1 MKSLIPFA
9 AIIVLQI
16 NALAIGAPGDWPM
29 WRYDAGRTATS
40 PHGLPDELELR
51 WSRKYPQRVQTWD
64 DPLNNDLMA
73 YDRVF
78 EPIVMG
84 QRLIV
89 GFNDSDKI
97 VCWDLASGS
106 ELWRFYANGPVR
118 MPPAGHGDDVFVTS
132 DDGYLYCIDVSRGD
146 LRWKFRGGPGD
157 RKVLGNRRIVS
168 MWPARGGP
176 VVHDGHVYFASSIWP
191 FMGTFIYDLDAET
204 GDVVWV
210 NDRTS
215 ASYIKQ
221 PHSAPSFAGIA
232 PQGAM
237 VATKDALI
245 VPGGRSVPAVFD
257 RQTGEL
263 SHFLLNAGGKGNGG
277 TFVMA
282 DDPHYYV
289 HTRLRGVRRF
299 DLKTGNKTAL
309 MLNEPVLDGNYL
321 ITSDDKTVKSISS
334 NADGTEQSTI
344 WELPVDGSG
353 DLIRAGQRIY
363 AAGAKSITVIEI
375 AEDSKSA
382 TVVGRIDSPNTAR
395 LVAGGDS
402 LIAVS
407 LDGRIACFRQPT
419 ESESV
424 VDWAE
429 VRNDGGLASRGE
441 VGDFLTAHAATDG
454 IAFVFGVQD
463 HHLLDEMLSASEL
476 QIVAL
481 AEDLQVVEELRRRY
495 DEMGIYGSR
504 ISLQRGTPAEF
515 QGPAWMASVV
525 AVAGENAAYLQ
536 PESLDAMYKSVRPYG
551 GLLWFPDVSNK
562 SAVAVS
568 VEQANLENAQL
579 LADEAGVAAKR
590 IGPLQGAAPWTHLYG
605 DVANT
610 VKSDDQLVK
619 APLGL
624 LWFGGNTHE
633 DVLPRHSHA
642 PGEQVL
648 GGRLFVEGMNSITAR
663 DVYTGRVL
671 WRREYDSLGTEGIYY
686 DATYADT
693 PLSTQYN
700 QVHIPGANA
709 RGTNFV
715 VTEAGVYLVIA
726 DRCEV
731 LDPATGETVRTI
743 VLPEAVNPKG
753 AATWTYIGVYGD
765 YLIAGVDF
773 ANADDASA
781 LLKLIEK
788 LSKRGAAW
796 SPKWFASRRLAVLDA
811 TSGELLWHT
820 DARNSFLHNGIVAGD
835 GKLYLLD
842 KLPQSIEEQQS
853 RRGRT
858 KPSDYRIA
866 AFDVQTGEP
875 IWQTHKD
882 VFGTWLGYSE
892 EHDLLVHAGAA
903 APDRAMDEV
912 NAGVVAIKGG
922 SGEAVWKNLGL
933 EYSGPCIIHHDKI
946 IMNSRSYATT
956 SGVVSIHDGKPVL
969 IENPVTGETGPWS
982 YKRAYGCNTAVASE
996 HLLTFRSGAA
1006 GYYDLNMQCGVANL
1020 GGFRSGCSSNLIAAD
1035 GVLNAPDFTRTCS
1048 CGYQNQ
1054 TSLALIHMP
1063 DVDVWTMNPFEKPE
1077 TLGSLTRLGVNFGA
1091 AGTRRADDG
1100 TVWVEYPPAAE
1111 VEFPLELKLD
1121 GNNVKFTRR
1130 HSSTQTGEL
1139 PWVHASAVK
1148 GVLAVELTVSEPDS
1162 PQRFTVRLHFADPVS
1177 EDRYLVQGD
1186 GPKENLSEGQQNVG
1200 RQVATYEGV
1209 LSLDGKIRIE
1219 LQSVDDGMPPAL
1231 TGIEIIADRQ
1241 SNEAVN

>member
-1 MKSLIPFA
+1 MRNLISFA
-9 AIIVLQI
+9 VIVWLLFHSI
-16 NALAIGAPGDWPM
+16 ALAAPSDWPM

-40 PHGLPDELELR
+40 PHDLPDELVLR

-64 DPLNNDLMA
+64 DPLNNDLMS

-78 EPIVMG
+78 EPIVLG

-89 GFNDSDKI
+89 GFNDSDKV
-97 VCWDLASGS
+97 VCWDLASGH
-106 ELWRFYANGPVR
+106 ELWRFYTNGPVR
-118 MPPAGHGDDVFVTS
+118 MPPAGHGNDVFVTS
-132 DDGYLYCIDVSRGD
+132 DDGHLYCIDVDSGD

-157 RKVLGNRRIVS
+157 RKVLGNRRVVS

-176 VVHDGHVYFASSIWP
+176 VVRDGHVYFASSIWP
-191 FMGTFIYDLDAET
+191 FMGTFIYDLDAAT

-282 DDPHYYV
+282 DAPHYYV

-299 DLKTGNKTAL
+299 DLESGNKTAL
-309 MLNEPVLDGNYL
+309 MLNEPVLDGDFL
-321 ITSDDKTVKSISS
+321 ITSDEKTVKSISS
-334 NADGTEQSTI
+334 NADGTEQETI

-353 DLIRAGQRIY
+353 DLIRAGRRVY
-363 AAGAKSITVIEI
+363 AAGGNSITVIEI

-382 TVVGRIDSPNTAR
+382 SVVGQIEVPNTAR

-407 LDGRIACFRQPT
+407 LDGRISCFRQSSDEDT
-419 ESESV
+419 VGAWAQANDES
-424 VDWAE
+424 D
-429 VRNDGGLASRGE
+429 LASRDAVGE
-441 VGDFLTAHAATDG
+441 LLADHAATDG

-463 HHLLDEMLSASEL
+463 HRLLDEMISSSDL

-481 AEDLQVVEELRRRY
+481 SEDADVVAELRRRY
-495 DEMGIYGSR
+495 DDMGLYGHR
-504 ISLQRGTPAEF
+504 VSLQQGTPTGF

-525 AVAGENAAYLQ
+525 AVASDRPAYLQ

-551 GLLWFPDVSNK
+551 GLLWFPELTDGSK
-562 SAVAVS
+562 VAVS
-568 VEQANLENAQL
+568 VGKAKLENAQIV
-579 LADEAGVAAKR
+579 AGGPGVVAQR
-590 IGPLQGAAPWTHLYG
+590 VGPLQGAAPWTHLYG

-610 VKSDDQLVK
+610 VKSNDQLVK

-642 PGEQVL
+642 PSEQVL
-648 GGRLFVEGMNSITAR
+648 GGRLFVEGMNSISAR

-671 WRREYDSLGTEGIYY
+671 WRREFESLGTEGIYY
-686 DATYADT
+686 DKTYADT
-693 PLSTQYN
+693 PLSTKYN

-715 VTEAGVYLVIA
+715 VTDDNVYLVIA

-743 VLPEAVNPKG
+743 VLPESVNPKG
-753 AATWTYIGVYGD
+753 TATWTYVGVYGD
-765 YLIAGVDF
+765 YLLAGVDF
-773 ANADDASA
+773 ANADDASV
-781 LLKLIEK
+781 LLKLFEK
-788 LSKRGAAW
+788 LAKRGTAW
-796 SPKWFASRRLAVLDA
+796 SPKWFASRRLAVLNA
-811 TSGELLWHT
+811 KSGELLWHT
-820 DARNSFLHNGIVAGD
+820 DARNSFLHNGIIAGD
-835 GKLYLLD
+835 DKVYLLD
-842 KLPQSIEEQQS
+842 KLPLSIEQQQS
-853 RRGRT
+853 RRGKT
-858 KPSDYRIA
+858 KPTDYRIA
-866 AFDVQTGEP
+866 AFDVKTGEP
-875 IWQTHKD
+875 IWQRTED
-882 VFGTWLGYSE
+882 VFGTWLGFSE
-892 EHDLLVHAGAA
+892 EHGLLVHAGAA
-903 APDRAMDEV
+903 APDRSMDEV
-912 NAGVVAIKGG
+912 NAGIVAMRAG
-922 SGEAVWKNLGL
+922 SGDTVWKNLGL

-969 IENPVTGETGPWS
+969 IENPVTGEIGPWS

-1063 DVDVWTMNPFEKPE
+1063 DVEVWTLNPFEKPE

-1091 AGTRRADDG
+1091 AGTRRAADG

-1111 VEFPLELKLD
+1111 AEFPLPIKLD
-1121 GNNVKFTRR
+1121 GNDVKFTRR
-1130 HSSTQTGEL
+1130 HSSTQTGDL
-1139 PWVHASAVK
+1139 AWVRASAVQ
-1148 GVLAVELTVSEPDS
+1148 GVDSVELTVAEPDS
-1162 PQRFTVRLHFADPVS
+1162 PQKFSVRLHFATPVS
-1177 EDRYLVQGD
+1177 DDWYLVQGETSKLIPTD
-1186 GPKENLSEGQQNVG
+1186 EVQSFDPRVK
-1200 RQVATYEGV
+1200 TYEGV
-1209 LSLDGKIRIE
+1209 SSVEGKIRIE
-1219 LQSVDDGMPPAL
+1219 LQRLDAGLPPAL
-1231 TGIEIIADRQ
+1231 TGVEIFAEKQ